1 MGSLQ
6 KGEEMVKIKCPKCR
20 SEVEIEECKKDGID
34 SIGVFCKNEKCIY
47 HKNPIIGLDRKEPGA
62 YITEAVI

>member
-1 MGSLQ
+1 
-6 KGEEMVKIKCPKCR
+6 MVKIKCPKCR
-20 SEVEIEECKKDGID
+20 SEVEIEECKKDDID